1 MSGTVYLVGAGPGAP
16 DLLTV
21 RAARLLERADVVLH
35 DALVHPATLALAARA
50 EKIPVGKRCGA
61 HASAQRFINKRLADA
76 AHRHA
81 VVVRLKGGDPML
93 FARAAEELDYLRA
106 RGIRVEVVPGVTA
119 ALAAAAE
126 LGAPLTRRGAA
137 RSVLLVT
144 PRTGAGE
151 RPNEWAKA
159 AAAADTV
166 AIYMGATEAGRV
178 CRQLIAAGR
187 PAATPAVLVE
197 NASLSGARCLLG
209 TLAELER
216 LAARATGGPA
226 LILLGEACRAAAA
239 SPIIGAWPSE
249 PSSSS
254 PTARAIPAGRNR
266 CAR

>member
-1 MSGTVYLVGAGPGAP
+1 
-16 DLLTV
+16 
-21 RAARLLERADVVLH
+21 
-35 DALVHPATLALAARA
+35 
-50 EKIPVGKRCGA
+50 
-61 HASAQRFINKRLADA
+61 
-76 AHRHA
+76 
-81 VVVRLKGGDPML
+81 ML